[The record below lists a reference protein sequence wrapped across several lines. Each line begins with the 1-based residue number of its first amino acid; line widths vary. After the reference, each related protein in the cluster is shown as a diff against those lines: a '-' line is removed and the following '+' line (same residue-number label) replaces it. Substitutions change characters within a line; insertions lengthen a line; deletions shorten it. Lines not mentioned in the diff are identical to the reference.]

1 MEIKI
6 PVSIGELVD
15 KISILEIK
23 LRSISNNK
31 KLKNI
36 KKEYDSLNYFYIKI
50 FNQNKNIEKYLKQI
64 RDVNLIIWNL
74 QEISKKK
81 IEKKIFDDEYI
92 EITTKIHNNN
102 DLRFEIKSKINK
114 EFKSNYFEEKS
125 YRKYD

>member
-74 QEISKKK
+74 QEISKEK